1 MKKIIIVLFLFVCIY
16 LIKNN
21 KEEFIIPS
29 NAIRFRV
36 IANSNSFEDQATKM
50 EIKTNIENIL
60 KTDLINVNNKTE
72 ADKILTRKIPEI
84 ETMLKGYNMDYHLN
98 YGDNYFPEK
107 KYKGVKY
114 PSGIYESLVVS
125 LGSGKGENWW
135 CVLYPPL
142 CLMDNKDTNLSNVE
156 YTTFIK
162 ELFNKYQ

>member
-1 MKKIIIVLFLFVCIY
+1 MKKIIIVLFLFVWIY

-21 KEEFIIPS
+21 QEEFIIPS

-36 IANSNSFEDQATKM
+36 IANSNTFEDQATKM

-60 KTDLINVNNKTE
+60 KTDLISINNKTE
-72 ADKILTRKIPEI
+72 ADQILTRKIPEI
-84 ETMLKGYNMDYHLN
+84 ETMLKGYKMDYNLN

-107 KYKGVKY
+107 SYKGVKY
-114 PSGIYESLVVS
+114 PSGIYESLVVT

-142 CLMDNKDTNLSNVE
+142 CMMDNKESNLSNVE
-156 YTTFIK
+156 YTSFIE
-162 ELFNKYQ
+162 ELFNKYL

>member
-98 YGDNYFPEK
+98 YGHNYFPEK